1 MNNLYTFDATS
12 SQTLFG
18 TPNSPTPRE
27 DLFIIGQ
34 RPDCSQFLVLSFQD
48 YPGLDAVAGVPEGF
62 DFTYCQEWGLTIN
75 EQVVQRVWADIRS
88 KAYGSIPQQ
97 LDKIFHDGMDA
108 WKTQI
113 QAVKD
118 RYPKLV

>member
-1 MNNLYTFDATS
+1 MNNLYTFNAEN

-18 TPNSPTPRE
+18 TPEEPIQRT

-34 RPDCSQFLVLSFQD
+34 KPDCSQFLVLSFQP
-48 YPGLDAVAGVPEGF
+48 YEGLNSVTEIPDGF

-75 EQVVQRVWADIRS
+75 EQVIQKVWADIRAKS
-88 KAYGSIPQQ
+88 YGKVEEQ
-97 LDKIFHDGMDA
+97 LDMIFHQGLPV
-108 WKTQI
+108 WQERV

-118 RYPKLV
+118 RFPKLV